1 MITMAILTMLA
12 LIAGIIA
19 FLICDDL
26 VRLLVQS
33 ESEQLNIEA
42 LLKLRN
48 ELVPGLMNVVREYDV
63 N

>member
-1 MITMAILTMLA
+1 MITLAILAVLA

-33 ESEQLNIEA
+33 ESEQLNVEA
-42 LLKLRN
+42 LLKLRH
-48 ELVPGLMNVVREYDV
+48 ELVPGLMDVVRDYDV

>member
-1 MITMAILTMLA
+1 MITMAILAVLA

-33 ESEQLNIEA
+33 ESEQLNVEA
-42 LLKLRN
+42 LLKLRH
-48 ELVPGLMNVVREYDV
+48 ELVPSLMDVVRDYDV
-63 N
+63 T